1 MAECRDAAA
10 HKGVLDL
17 LKLLANSLLVLQ
29 PLDFHTVH
37 LQSRSFALRT
47 AAAASQQERTAHARS
62 HVVVNG

>member
-17 LKLLANSLLVLQ
+17 LKLLVNSLLVLH

-37 LQSRSFALRT
+37 LQSRNFALRT
-47 AAAASQQERTAHARS
+47 AAASQQERTAHARS
-62 HVVVNG
+62 HAATW